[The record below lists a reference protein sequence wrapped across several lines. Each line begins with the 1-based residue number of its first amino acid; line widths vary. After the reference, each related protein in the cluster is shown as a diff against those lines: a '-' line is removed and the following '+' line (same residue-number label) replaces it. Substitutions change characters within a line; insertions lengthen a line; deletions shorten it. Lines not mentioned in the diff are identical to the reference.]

1 MCTAELLE
9 QYELRFVNTCT
20 VGLVI
25 VLVQRIALTS
35 AVYWNGM
42 SCRKYL
48 RKIFCIS
55 EKEKIIFFNNKK
67 DTYHKVL
74 QFMLAIDII
83 K

>member
-35 AVYWNGM
+35 AVY
-42 SCRKYL
+42 
-48 RKIFCIS
+48 
-55 EKEKIIFFNNKK
+55 
-67 DTYHKVL
+67 
-74 QFMLAIDII
+74 
-83 K
+83 